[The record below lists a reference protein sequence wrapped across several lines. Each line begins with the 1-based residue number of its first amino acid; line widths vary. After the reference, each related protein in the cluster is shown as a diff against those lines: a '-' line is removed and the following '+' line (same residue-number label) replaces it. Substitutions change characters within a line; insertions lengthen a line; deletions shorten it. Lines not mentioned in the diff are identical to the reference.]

1 MCAHR
6 MHTSEKRAPGTANVR
21 IRQSA
26 PLISNTVLVL
36 FTSISIM
43 NKTHRSCLLLQG
55 QQDINT
61 FTVSSRLE

>member
-6 MHTSEKRAPGTANVR
+6 MHTSEKRAPDTGNVR

-36 FTSISIM
+36 FTISII